1 MSGVERFPHIQ
12 LCTHK
17 DNWDGLVKR
26 LDIRD
31 PEFFHTIQRILVHQ
45 AEADDVNIGNLQGE
59 QVFVL
64 QKKPC
69 RQYMLGQTNEKI
81 LQKKVKFMNK

>member
-1 MSGVERFPHIQ
+1 MPLFGSYMSGVERFPHIQ

-17 DNWDGLVKR
+17 DNWHGLVKR

-64 QKKPC
+64 QETVSSVHVSP
-69 RQYMLGQTNEKI
+69 
-81 LQKKVKFMNK
+81 NK